1 MMLWFN
7 NQKLK
12 DSRDLKVSKEDFIK
26 TIKNIEPKVIKN
38 TEPEVKKYTLWQ
50 RLKKVLGNN

>member
-1 MMLWFN
+1 MLWFN